1 MADSVTAAA
10 EAAAPTET
18 IVIICAMDEE
28 TAAFDEFLT
37 DVTDVAVPLSSATA
51 RRGQLAVGVE
61 NSVDTVLVTSN
72 IGLVAAASAAT
83 WAIATFSPAAVISA
97 GTGGGLPADISVG
110 DIAVAESCTYGTADA
125 TEFGYERGQVPRQ
138 PVRFPSS
145 PDLVA
150 AAVEGI
156 PGSTSGALRV
166 GRILSGD
173 TFVTAR
179 NVADTREAF
188 PDAVATDMESCA
200 ISQTAG
206 AFGVPFISVR
216 GISDLCGPSAGQ
228 DFHMGVEEAA
238 ARSRDAVLALLAALS
253 RAA

>member
-1 MADSVTAAA
+1 MGVADTA
-10 EAAAPTET
+10 PV
-18 IVIICAMDEE
+18 VIICAMDEE
-28 TAAFDEFLT
+28 TAAFDAALS
-37 DVTDVAVPLSSATA
+37 DVTPVEVPLASATA
-51 RRGQLAVGVE
+51 KRGTLSLGEDRTVNA
-61 NSVDTVLVTSN
+61 VLVTSN

-83 WAIATFSPAAVISA
+83 WAIGAFSPSAVISA

-145 PDLVA
+145 PELVA
-150 AAVEGI
+150 AALAGI
-156 PGSTSGALRV
+156 PGSSPGALRV

-216 GISDLCGPSAGQ
+216 GVSDLCGPSAGQ
-228 DFHMGVEEAA
+228 DFHMGVDEAA
-238 ARSRDAVLALLAALS
+238 ARSRDAVLAMLAAL
-253 RAA
+253 